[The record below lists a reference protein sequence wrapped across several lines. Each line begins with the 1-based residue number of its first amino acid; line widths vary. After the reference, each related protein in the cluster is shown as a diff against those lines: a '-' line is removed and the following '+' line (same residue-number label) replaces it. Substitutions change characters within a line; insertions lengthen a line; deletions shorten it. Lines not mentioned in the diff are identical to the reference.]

1 MSLSSRTAGF
11 SISTKLNLV
20 LALSVLVVLGGAG
33 AYLSYWLG
41 QKSEA
46 RSMVEMDRSN
56 LQVVDMVEAYA
67 SVLEHSAESLGAQ
80 FSADLPKPLTI
91 DSTEHMVSGKS
102 ELPVLRGGDQVLNN
116 NFVLVDSYASNAHA
130 IATVFIRHGDDF
142 FRVATSLKK
151 EDGERAVGT
160 ALGNKHPAFAAM
172 MAGTPFTGRAKLFG
186 RDYMA
191 RYLPLKDAAG
201 QVIGLTFIGIDF
213 TEGLAALEQKI
224 NVIKFGETGLT
235 SVIDT
240 GLEPGRV
247 LIHRALKGKNILDA
261 RDVNGR
267 AFIKEMI
274 DLKNGTLRHG
284 MLQQSGNSSAERIS
298 VVHSFDKWNWLIT
311 STVDVDELMRDA
323 HELRVRFVQI
333 GLLVI
338 VVLIVVVYTSS
349 RRWVSQP
356 LAEAVALTRR
366 VAGGDLSVNIRVE
379 SRDEVGNLLE
389 ATNQMC
395 EQLRTIIGYVNESID
410 KLDEDAG
417 NLVSVSEQL
426 SENSGAQSEAATAV
440 SAAIEQLTAS
450 VDRVSGFALEAKE
463 TAEQSET
470 VSDNGAT
477 VIESATNEMVSI
489 ADTVRQASATVSR
502 LGTQS
507 EEIATVVN
515 VIRGIADQT
524 NLLALNA
531 AIEAARAGEQG
542 RGFAVVADEVR
553 QLAERTT
560 QSTQEIA
567 EMIERIQAD
576 ANAAVT
582 DMKAGVEQVDIGV
595 ELAGK
600 AGTSIRD
607 IKQGSSRVGEAVNG
621 IADALREQTASS
633 HDIAQNMENIAQQ
646 VERNHGQTMQTSEAA
661 ANIKKL
667 IVVLRKNIAHFRL

>member
-1 MSLSSRTAGF
+1 MSISSRTTDF
-11 SISTKLNLV
+11 SISAKLNLV
-20 LALSVLVVLGGAG
+20 LALAVLVVLGGAG
-33 AYLSYWLG
+33 TYLSHWLG
-41 QKSEA
+41 EKSEA
-46 RSMVEMDRSN
+46 RSMAEMDRSN
-56 LQVVDMVEAYA
+56 QQVVDMVEAYA
-67 SVLEHSAESLGAQ
+67 SVLEHSAEMLGAQ
-80 FSADLPKPLTI
+80 FTADLPKHLMI
-91 DSTEHMVSGKS
+91 DPTRRMTSGQK
-102 ELPVLRGGDQVLNN
+102 ELPVLFGETEILNN
-116 NFVLVDSYASNAHA
+116 NFVLVDSYANNAHA
-130 IATVFIRHGDDF
+130 IATVFVRHGDDF

-151 EDGERAVGT
+151 EGGERAVGT
-160 ALGNKHPAFAAM
+160 SLGNKHPAFAAM
-172 MAGTPFTGRAKLFG
+172 MAGSPFTGRAKLFG

-191 RYLPLKDAAG
+191 HYQPLKDAGG
-201 QVIGLTFIGIDF
+201 QVIGISFIGIDF

-240 GLEPGRV
+240 GLEPGRS
-247 LIHRALKGKNILDA
+247 LIHRELKGKNLLEA
-261 RDVNGR
+261 RDASGR

-274 DLKNGTLRHG
+274 ELKNGTLRHG
-284 MLQQSGNSSAERIS
+284 MLPQSGYSSAERIS
-298 VVHSFDKWNWLIT
+298 VVHSFDKWNWLII
-311 STVDVDELMRDA
+311 STVDVGELMLDA
-323 HELRVRFVQI
+323 HALRVHFVQI

-338 VVLIVVVYTSS
+338 VVLIVVVYASS
-349 RRWVSQP
+349 RRWLSQP

-379 SRDEVGNLLE
+379 RHDEVGKLLE

-395 EQLRTIIGYVNESID
+395 EQLRTIIGHVNTSID

-417 NLVSVSEQL
+417 NLVSVAKQL
-426 SENSGAQSEAATAV
+426 SESSGTQSEAATAV
-440 SAAIEQLTAS
+440 SSAIEQLTAS

-463 TAEQSET
+463 TAEQSEA

-477 VIESATNEMVSI
+477 VIESATSEMVSI

-567 EMIERIQAD
+567 AMIERIQAD

-607 IKQGSSRVGEAVNG
+607 IKQGSSRVGQAVNG

-661 ANIKKL
+661 ANIKQL
-667 IVVLRKNIAHFRL
+667 IVVLRKTIAHFRL